1 VSAKPPRTTTALSR
15 RELAGQLSTNWRS
28 EFGQEEPV
36 SVIRANYL
44 TDFYYGDAVVLLTMD
59 SVGVDEVMAALRW
72 VSPQAWWGFGTW
84 V

>member
-1 VSAKPPRTTTALSR
+1 
-15 RELAGQLSTNWRS
+15 
-28 EFGQEEPV
+28 V